1 MSGVNL
7 VGASPAATRLAKS
20 NWFRAARCTAAGV
33 GAAAA
38 IASSAAIALAEP
50 SEITLELNK
59 LEANDKGC
67 LASLVVNNPGETA
80 FESLKLDIVVF
91 QPDGVVGRWIRLN
104 LAPLLAHKRSV
115 KTFAIEGTACDKIG
129 SLLINDVVECKA
141 ETGPLDD
148 CVKRLKVSSLTP
160 VQLMK

>member
-1 MSGVNL
+1 MLLACSAF
-7 VGASPAATRLAKS
+7 ASFAQ
-20 NWFRAARCTAAGV
+20 
-33 GAAAA
+33 
-38 IASSAAIALAEP
+38 SSDV
-50 SEITLELNK
+50 SVELNK

-80 FESLKLDIVVF
+80 FESLKVDLVVF

-104 LAPLLAHKRSV
+104 LAPLIASKKVV

-141 ETGPLDD
+141 EAGPLGD
-148 CVKRLKVSSLTP
+148 CLKRLKVSSLTP